1 MRKVYLDYTA
11 TTPVKE
17 EVAKE
22 MLKYLTESFGNPS
35 SIHSFGLENRE
46 NLAKARDTIAS
57 TLNCKP
63 EEIYF
68 TSGGT
73 EADNWALRGIA
84 KAHSSKGKHI
94 ISSKIEHHAILH
106 TLDAL
111 AKEGYEI
118 TLLDVDEYGSVSPE
132 DLRAAIKDDTIL
144 VSIMYV
150 NNEIGTIQDIE
161 ALGAIC
167 RERGVLFHTDAVQA
181 YGNIRIDLSEL
192 PVDLMSFSGHK
203 IYGPKGIGGLYVKKG
218 VRIGNFLEGGG
229 QERKKRPGT
238 ENLPGIMAMAKAAE
252 LAHANLENHIAKLT
266 ELRDY
271 LIDRVMKEI
280 DFVKLNGHPTK
291 RHPGNVNLSFK
302 FVEGEALLIG
312 LDNRGI
318 AASSGSACTSGS
330 LDPSHVLMAIG
341 LPHEIAHGSCRLTM
355 GDFTTREDVDYTV
368 EALKEVMKWLRDMSP
383 LYDKFVKEQKKEN

>member
-35 SIHSFGLENRE
+35 SIHTFGLENRE
-46 NLAKARDTIAS
+46 NLAKARDTIAG
-57 TLNCKP
+57 TLNVRP
-63 EEIYF
+63 DEIFF

-84 KAHSSKGKHI
+84 KAHAAKGKHI

-118 TLLDVDEYGSVSPE
+118 TLLDVDEYGLVSPE
-132 DLRAAIKDDTIL
+132 DLRAAIKDTTIL
-144 VSIMYV
+144 VSIMYI

-167 RERGVLFHTDAVQA
+167 REKGVLFHTDAVQA
-181 YGNIRIDLSEL
+181 YGNIHIDLSKL

-203 IYGPKGIGGLYVKKG
+203 IYGPKGIGALYVKKG
-218 VRIGNFLEGGG
+218 VRIANFLEGGG

-252 LAHANLENHIAKLT
+252 LAHANLDNHIAKLT

-271 LIDRVMKEI
+271 MIDRVLKEI
-280 DFVKLNGHPTK
+280 DYVKLNGHPTK
-291 RHPGNVNLSFK
+291 RHPGNVNLSFN
-302 FVEGEALLIG
+302 FIEGESLLIG

-330 LDPSHVLMAIG
+330 LDPSHVLMAVG
-341 LPHEIAHGSCRLTM
+341 LPHEIAHGSCRMTM
-355 GDFTTREDVDYTV
+355 GDFTTKEDVDYTI
-368 EALKEVMKWLRDMSP
+368 EALKEVINWLRGMSP
-383 LYDKFVKEQKKEN
+383 LYEKFIKEQKEK

>member
-35 SIHSFGLENRE
+35 SIHTFGLENRE
-46 NLAKARDTIAS
+46 NLAKARDTIAG
-57 TLNCKP
+57 TLNVRP
-63 EEIYF
+63 DEIFF

-84 KAHSSKGKHI
+84 KAHAAKGKHI

-118 TLLDVDEYGSVSPE
+118 TLLDVDEYGLVSPE
-132 DLRAAIKDDTIL
+132 DLRAAIKDTTIL
-144 VSIMYV
+144 VSIMYI

-167 RERGVLFHTDAVQA
+167 REKGVLFHTDAVQA
-181 YGNIRIDLSEL
+181 YGNIHIDLSKL

-203 IYGPKGIGGLYVKKG
+203 IYGPKGIGALYVKKG
-218 VRIGNFLEGGG
+218 VRIANFLEGGG

-252 LAHANLENHIAKLT
+252 LAHANLDNHIAKLT

-271 LIDRVMKEI
+271 MIDRVLKEI
-280 DFVKLNGHPTK
+280 DYVKLNGHPTK
-291 RHPGNVNLSFK
+291 RHPGNVNLSFN
-302 FVEGEALLIG
+302 FIEGESLLIG

-341 LPHEIAHGSCRLTM
+341 LPHEIAHGSCRMTM
-355 GDFTTREDVDYTV
+355 GDFTTKEDVDYTI
-368 EALKEVMKWLRDMSP
+368 EALKEVINWLRGMSP
-383 LYDKFVKEQKKEN
+383 LYEKFIKEQKEK

>member
-35 SIHSFGLENRE
+35 SIHTFGLENRE
-46 NLAKARDTIAS
+46 NLAKARDTIAG
-57 TLNCKP
+57 TLNVKP
-63 EEIYF
+63 DEIFF

-84 KAHSSKGKHI
+84 KAHAAKGKHI

-118 TLLDVDEYGSVSPE
+118 TLLDVDEYGLVSPE
-132 DLRAAIKDDTIL
+132 DLRAAIKDTTIL
-144 VSIMYV
+144 VSIMYI

-167 RERGVLFHTDAVQA
+167 REKGVLFHTDAVQA
-181 YGNIRIDLSEL
+181 YGNIHIDLSKL

-203 IYGPKGIGGLYVKKG
+203 IYGPKGIGALYVKKG
-218 VRIGNFLEGGG
+218 VRIANFLEGGG

-252 LAHANLENHIAKLT
+252 LAHANLDNHIAKLT

-271 LIDRVMKEI
+271 MIDRVLNEI
-280 DFVKLNGHPTK
+280 DYVKLNGHPTK
-291 RHPGNVNLSFK
+291 RHPGNVNLSFN
-302 FVEGEALLIG
+302 FIEGESLLIG

-341 LPHEIAHGSCRLTM
+341 LPHEIAHGSCRMTM
-355 GDFTTREDVDYTV
+355 GDFTTKEDVDYTI
-368 EALKEVMKWLRDMSP
+368 EALKEVINWLRGMSP
-383 LYDKFVKEQKKEN
+383 LYEKFIKEQKEK